1 MTGCN
6 FAIQPCRLCFTE
18 DSSPSVA
25 PEHRSLSHPRLAPG
39 SPDSRLCRKLSPVE
53 IYYEMRTRRNSA
65 SSSVRWAEGEDG
77 MCPPAETGLHYNYN
91 YRFTLQLQL
100 MDVWMFIQPE
110 SLTSKKCIQ
119 CGGQKCSSYTAV
131 VSHCTNQCSCEVM
144 TFMTISSDI
153 CTLWLVRF
161 QRLHRY
167 PNLHLHGQIHRNRT
181 ICTNYSKYSLIWT
194 CWVFDDLFNVFYETL
209 C

>member
-6 FAIQPCRLCFTE
+6 FDIQPCRLCFTE

-77 MCPPAETGLHYNYN
+77 MCPLAETGEVYTTIITSECVNVHSARVTHFQEVHPMWRAEVFQPHRCCPALHQSVFMWGNDFHDYFFCYM
-91 YRFTLQLQL
+91 YT
-100 MDVWMFIQPE
+100 MASEVP
-110 SLTSKKCIQ
+110 TS
-119 CGGQKCSSYTAV
+119 T
-131 VSHCTNQCSCEVM
+131 
-144 TFMTISSDI
+144 
-153 CTLWLVRF
+153 
-161 QRLHRY
+161 
-167 PNLHLHGQIHRNRT
+167 
-181 ICTNYSKYSLIWT
+181 
-194 CWVFDDLFNVFYETL
+194 
-209 C
+209 

>member
-1 MTGCN
+1 MEKSDFLVIILILLYNSPLLIFRGNCEVREQFDVRLNITWKWWVLLTLSNKESTSQYSDLFYHTGLFMTGCN

-77 MCPPAETGLHYNYN
+77 MCPPAETGLHYNLHYN
-91 YRFTLQLQL
+91 YNL
-100 MDVWMFIQPE
+100 WMCECSFSPSH
-110 SLTSKKCIQ
+110 SLPRSASNVEGRSVPATPLLSR
-119 CGGQKCSSYTAV
+119 TAP
-131 VSHCTNQCSCEVM
+131 
-144 TFMTISSDI
+144 ISVH
-153 CTLWLVRF
+153 VR
-161 QRLHRY
+161 
-167 PNLHLHGQIHRNRT
+167 
-181 ICTNYSKYSLIWT
+181 
-194 CWVFDDLFNVFYETL
+194 
-209 C
+209 